1 MNELFRERRTVIS
14 TDRLV
19 LRPFNDSDREEA
31 SAIFLDT
38 EISKTYMLP
47 TFPDIAA
54 VNALFGRLKTLSE
67 AEDRF
72 VYAVALDDRL
82 IGFLNEV
89 DISGSAVEVGYVIAR
104 PEWNKGYATEA
115 LKAVIE
121 ELFRLG
127 FTAVRAGY
135 FEGNAAS
142 RRVMEKAGMIPTGE
156 YDKIEYRGETHRC
169 PYMEI
174 RK

>member
-1 MNELFRERRTVIS
+1 MSEMFRGRQTAIL

-19 LRPFNDSDREEA
+19 LRPFCENDREEA
-31 SAIFLDT
+31 LAIFLDS

-47 TFPDIAA
+47 DFPDITAA
-54 VNALFGRLKTLSE
+54 DSLFRRLQALSG

-72 VYAVALDDRL
+72 VYAITFDDRL

-89 DISGSAVEVGYVIAR
+89 DVSGDTIELGYVISR
-104 PEWNKGYATEA
+104 EEWNKGYATEA
-115 LKAVIE
+115 LKAAIS

-127 FTAVRAGY
+127 FSAVRAGY
-135 FEGNAAS
+135 FEENTAS
-142 RRVMEKAGMIPTGE
+142 RRVMEKAGMVPTGE
-156 YDKIEYRGETHRC
+156 TEEIEYHGGTHRC
-169 PYMEI
+169 PCMEI